1 MYNPSICP
9 RLYDNFFQKSPRF
22 SLPTGRAS
30 PRETTGMSRSPRRR
44 RRQQTGC
51 TLPSLPGD
59 APLGSFVQAR
69 APQSLRQPR
78 AGVSPAKNRRSV
90 ARRLRAPRQTPSC
103 AMAARRLPSVRP
115 HRDRSSP
122 AEREART
129 CPRQWPA
136 APPRVGGGTALL
148 PARETRIC
156 PRRREEAAIAAL
168 VPLLLAWP

>member
-1 MYNPSICP
+1 VYKGMYNPSICP

-22 SLPTGRAS
+22 SLPTRRTS

-51 TLPSLPGD
+51 TLSSLPGD

-78 AGVSPAKNRRSV
+78 AGVSPTKNRQSV

-103 AMAARRLPSVRP
+103 AMSARRLRSVRP
-115 HRDRSSP
+115 RRDRSSP
-122 AEREART
+122 GEREART
-129 CPRQWPA
+129 YPR
-136 APPRVGGGTALL
+136 
-148 PARETRIC
+148 
-156 PRRREEAAIAAL
+156 
-168 VPLLLAWP
+168 